1 MTQVCDIVDE
11 LFVNL
16 FKHLE
21 EKCKED
27 LEVVKRQHPFEPV
40 KVQHS
45 LLNLVLCLADELASS
60 NGLINLCSI

>member
-1 MTQVCDIVDE
+1 MIQVCDIVDE

-27 LEVVKRQHPFEPV
+27 LEVINRQHPFEPV
-40 KVQHS
+40 KVQRS
-45 LLNLVLCLADELASS
+45 LLNLVFFLVDELASS
-60 NGLINLCSI
+60 NGLVNLCSI